1 MGRKGQ
7 NVQAQNVA
15 SPSKL
20 SPGQS
25 PGLYFIALRNGSIE
39 LASSQGS
46 KGKPGYLQL
55 RAPSFL
61 ENKGRSEPCFC

>member
-1 MGRKGQ
+1 LGRKGQ

-25 PGLYFIALRNGSIE
+25 PGLFFIALTAAPPQSSRNHVTQCGDVS
-39 LASSQGS
+39 
-46 KGKPGYLQL
+46 L
-55 RAPSFL
+55 RQMTPFT
-61 ENKGRSEPCFC
+61 